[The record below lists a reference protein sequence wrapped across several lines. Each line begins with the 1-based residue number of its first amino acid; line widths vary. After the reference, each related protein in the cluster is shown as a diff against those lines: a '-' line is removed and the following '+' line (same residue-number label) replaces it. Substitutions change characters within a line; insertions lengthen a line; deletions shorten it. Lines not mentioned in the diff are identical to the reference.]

1 MENSTEKEFYSKTI
15 QALLCTDRSSGKH
28 WIFLSALNSLLSIT
42 AFLGNTLI
50 LVALYKET
58 SLRPPSKLLYRCLAI
73 TDLLVGLI
81 SEPSTALNLA
91 FLATEHRST
100 DLCFYSAALSTVSL
114 TILSAVSLLTLSAI
128 GVDRLLA
135 LNLGLRYR
143 QVVTSRRL
151 KAIVILY
158 WIPSITFA
166 LMLFWNFAIA
176 KSYNY
181 TIILLCILVLT
192 FSYSKIFL
200 TLRHHHTQIHQHQG
214 QPEGGEVPLNIARY
228 RKTVTTAIWV
238 LVALLACFLPY
249 CIVLVIFTSHGS
261 SPLLDII
268 WELTVTL
275 VYLNASLNPILYCWR
290 MRHIKQ
296 QVKNTVRRILCL
308 PNVATF

>member
-1 MENSTEKEFYSKTI
+1 MENSTDKEDYSKTI
-15 QALLCTDRSSGKH
+15 QALLCRDRSSGKY
-28 WIFLSALNSLLSIT
+28 WIFLSALNGLFSVT

-58 SLRPPSKLLYRCLAI
+58 YLRPPSKLLYRCLAI
-73 TDLLVGLI
+73 SDLLVGLI

-91 FLATEHRST
+91 FLETEHRLT

-114 TILSAVSLLTLSAI
+114 TILSAVSLLTMSAI
-128 GVDRLLA
+128 SVDRLLA
-135 LNLGLRYR
+135 LILGLRYR
-143 QVVTSRRL
+143 QVVTSRRVR
-151 KAIVILY
+151 AIVMFY

-166 LMLFWNFAIA
+166 LMSFWNLTIA

-181 TIILLCILVLT
+181 TIILLCISVLT
-192 FSYSKIFL
+192 FSYSKIFF

-214 QPEGGEVPLNIARY
+214 QPESGQASLNIARY

-238 LVALLACFLPY
+238 LMALLACFLPY
-249 CIVLVIFTSHGS
+249 SIVLVIFTTHGS

-268 WELTVTL
+268 WELTATL

-290 MRHIKQ
+290 MTHIKQ
-296 QVKNTVRRILCL
+296 QVKNTIRQILCL
-308 PNVATF
+308 SNEVTF